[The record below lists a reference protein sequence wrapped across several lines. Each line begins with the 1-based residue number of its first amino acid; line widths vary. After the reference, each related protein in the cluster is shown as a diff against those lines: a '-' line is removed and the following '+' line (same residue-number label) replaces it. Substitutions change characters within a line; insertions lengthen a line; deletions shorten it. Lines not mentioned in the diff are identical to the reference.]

1 MSMITPI
8 STANH
13 YAVANHVTGVLSS
26 FVATHKGNARPD
38 VDGYNRSREPGDLES
53 SSLQAHR
60 ASESIQDK
68 SSDARLSICHMPAYK

>member
-8 STANH
+8 PTANH
-13 YAVANHVTGVLSS
+13 YAVANHVNGVQRT
-26 FVATHKGNARPD
+26 FVGTHKGNARLD

-53 SSLQAHR
+53 FSLQAHR

>member
-13 YAVANHVTGVLSS
+13 YAVANHVNAAYGS
-26 FVATHKGNARPD
+26 FVASHKGSARPD

-68 SSDARLSICHMPAYK
+68 SLDARLSICHMPAYE

>member
-1 MSMITPI
+1 
-8 STANH
+8 
-13 YAVANHVTGVLSS
+13 
-26 FVATHKGNARPD
+26 VATHKGNARPD

>member
-8 STANH
+8 SAANH
-13 YAVANHVTGVLSS
+13 YADANHANAAYRS
-26 FVATHKGNARPD
+26 FVASHKGNTRPD
-38 VDGYNRSREPGDLES
+38 VDGYNRSREPADLEF

>member
-1 MSMITPI
+1 
-8 STANH
+8 
-13 YAVANHVTGVLSS
+13 VV
-26 FVATHKGNARPD
+26 THKGNTRPD
-38 VDGYNRSREPGDLES
+38 VDGYNRSRESADLES

>member
-8 STANH
+8 PPANH
-13 YAVANHVTGVLSS
+13 YAVANHVTGVLRS
-26 FVATHKGNARPD
+26 FVATHKGNVQPD
-38 VDGYNRSREPGDLES
+38 VDGYNRSREPRDLES